1 MNPRLSKVD
10 LESVY
15 GCPYPSRISQ
25 CEIADDLKP
34 FGLAGFKKKYW
45 KLSRKQRN
53 DLLPHRVESWPW
65 VCQNRAMDKS
75 YVISKLRE
83 HQGELKAAGIV
94 HLRVFGSVA
103 RGEASRDSDVDLL
116 AEFDESRR
124 LTLLT
129 MSRLENRLGDLLGVK
144 VDLSSAEWMREPVR
158 RKALSEAVLA
168 F

>member
-1 MNPRLSKVD
+1 
-10 LESVY
+10 
-15 GCPYPSRISQ
+15 
-25 CEIADDLKP
+25 
-34 FGLAGFKKKYW
+34 
-45 KLSRKQRN
+45 
-53 DLLPHRVESWPW
+53 
-65 VCQNRAMDKS
+65 MDKS

-116 AEFDESRR
+116 AEFDKSRR

-158 RKALSEAVLA
+158 REALSEAVLA